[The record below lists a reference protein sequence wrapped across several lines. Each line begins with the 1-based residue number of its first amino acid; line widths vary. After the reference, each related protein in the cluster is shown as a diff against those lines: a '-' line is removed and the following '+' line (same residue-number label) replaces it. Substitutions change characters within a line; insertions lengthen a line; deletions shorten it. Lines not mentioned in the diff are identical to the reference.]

1 MKKIKNTFLA
11 FFVTVLTSLN
21 LVLPTYAEET
31 TAQTVNTAGFSVNVV
46 GDGTVTLSSGDF
58 TKTLSDGESY
68 NSDYNEGTEIKIV
81 SKSNENAVIDDIT
94 LNDSTISGFSSG
106 KKSFSFAYTTKTADA
121 SFNVVFKQNET
132 QKEEN
137 SNSSKTESD
146 DSSQDES
153 SNDSVSTSSDA
164 VDESEDADKYS
175 TFDVDLSKMDIDTS
189 KTVYTKY
196 LYAIPS
202 AVSENDTITSVLIDK
217 DPKDTIYTQTME
229 PSTVYTDGDAYY
241 IQADTPFVNGLAKK
255 NYPYDYDVARGND
268 YGQQLTEGFSYDKK
282 THILKIDKDV
292 FKTVAKEAKTDNNPK
307 EDFSD
312 LQVQFL
318 VPADVENDVKVKTTV
333 VDKTGSIDSVVG
345 DSISLRPFMT
355 ARFQLASEKTASNII
370 PKNVKVYV
378 NGSDVPLESEY
389 GAYDPKTG
397 NMALSYMGA
406 NLKSLEIVI
415 SNSKGRA
422 AGVGLGTAK
431 VGSLNVLAY
440 LAEGT
445 KDVFS
450 VGSSIDVVGK
460 FGNNSYAQTIDG
472 PLELYNKSRT
482 TADGYYYNTIDWND
496 GDGGECTYTD
506 SALAVPQSITMNGQ
520 TIDFTMR
527 DINGNSYGQWVNG
540 GYHLT
545 DISDPVAF
553 NGAIQAFCHHI
564 KTSVGNIDQGSRY
577 ALRYPTCTLR
587 VLDASTINGYRHV
600 VFGFE
605 TNLHQF
611 SGSTPQTVGTV
622 FELAFKVQSKGKLS
636 IMKKSA
642 NPDITDNNPCYS
654 LQGAEYGVYKTEAD
668 AEANKNKVNTL
679 TIGKYDNSEKY
690 KDWSNEIELEAG
702 TYYVK
707 ETKAPKGY
715 ALNPNAVKV
724 VIEAGKNTWLGEASS
739 GFEDYPQSDPVRILL
754 GKVDKETN
762 KNKPQGSASLAGA
775 EFTVK
780 YYKGLYDSDPAKSGQ
795 TPARSWVL
803 KTNSNGKAY
812 LNKDYKVS
820 GDDFYYASNG
830 DPTFPIG
837 TVTIQETKA
846 PTGYFINNE
855 VFVRKITTSGSVEGV
870 DTYNQPEILE
880 KVIKF
885 DIKKVQEGTSTP
897 VSGAVFR
904 HTLPNGSTEDLETN
918 GSGEITITGL
928 ASGTHKIKE
937 IKSPDGYQLNP
948 NEVVFNVASGTGTI
962 TFTSGTNSLVTQG
975 TKDSGDGYATF
986 GDKVNPFNLKITK
999 TNEHGKVLKG
1009 AEFTLYSDEGCKN
1022 VVDTQISDEK
1032 GLLSFK
1038 NLDVEKTYYF
1048 EETKAPQGYRIPVDE
1063 NGKAYVHSVY
1073 VSATPQADTFNFT
1086 VDGIKYDTSKTSGN
1100 VRLEGTKKDRVVAVD
1115 ITNKTTQLLPETG
1128 SNGTIL
1134 LIGLGVAV
1142 IAFALY
1148 KSKKDKMITK

>member
-1 MKKIKNTFLA
+1 MKKFKNVFLA
-11 FFVTVLTSLN
+11 FFVTALTSLN
-21 LVLPTYAEET
+21 LVLPAYAEET
-31 TAQTVNTAGFSVNVV
+31 TTPTVDSAGFSVSVV

-58 TKTLSDGESY
+58 TKSLSNGDIF
-68 NSDYNEGTEIKIV
+68 NADYEEGTEIKIV
-81 SKSNENAVIDDIT
+81 SKSNENAVIDDVS
-94 LNDSTISGFSSG
+94 LNNSTISGFTSG
-106 KKSFSFAYTTKTADA
+106 KKSFSFVYATKTADA
-121 SFNVVFKQNET
+121 NFSVTFKTKET
-132 QKEEN
+132 QK
-137 SNSSKTESD
+137 TESGTAD
-146 DSSQDES
+146 KTTSDQTSVENEDSNTSEDET
-153 SNDSVSTSSDA
+153 SNDA
-164 VDESEDADKYS
+164 VTESEDADKYG

-202 AVSENDTITSVLIDK
+202 AVSENDTITSALIDK

-255 NYPYDYDVARGND
+255 SYPYDYDVARGND

-355 ARFQLASEKTASNII
+355 TRFQLASEKTASNII

-389 GAYDPKTG
+389 GAYDPETG
-397 NMALSYMGA
+397 EMALSYMGA

-415 SNSKGRA
+415 SKSKGRA
-422 AGVGLGTAK
+422 VGVGLGTAK
-431 VGSLNVLAY
+431 VGSINVLAY

-460 FGNNSYAQTIDG
+460 FGNNSYVQTIDG

-482 TADGYYYNTIDWND
+482 TAGGYFNTVDWND

-520 TIDFTMR
+520 TVDFTMR

-540 GYHLT
+540 GNGLT

-564 KTSVGNIDQGSRY
+564 KQAVGTINENSRY

-587 VLDASTINGYRHV
+587 VLDASTIDGYRHV

-605 TNLHQF
+605 TNLHHF
-611 SGSTPQTVGTV
+611 GGSTPQTVGTV
-622 FELAFKVQSKGKLS
+622 FELAFKVQSKGKLC
-636 IMKKSA
+636 IKKTSA
-642 NPDITDNNPCYS
+642 NPAITDNNPCYS

-668 AEANKNKVNTL
+668 AKANKNKVNTL
-679 TIGKYDNSEKY
+679 TIGKYDSSEKY
-690 KDWSNEIELEAG
+690 KDWSNEIELDAG
-702 TYYVK
+702 TYYLK
-707 ETKAPKGY
+707 ETKNPKGY
-715 ALNPNAVKV
+715 ALNNSVVSVVVKANESSW
-724 VIEAGKNTWLGEASS
+724 IGSNGE
-739 GFEDYPQSDPVRILL
+739 FKDYPQADQVGILL

-795 TPARSWVL
+795 IPARSWVL
-803 KTNSNGKAY
+803 KTDKDGFAY
-812 LNKDYKVS
+812 LDSDYKVS
-820 GDDFYYASNG
+820 GDDFYMFGNIATI
-830 DPTFPIG
+830 PVG
-837 TVTIQETKA
+837 TITIQETKA

-855 VFVRKITTSGSVEGV
+855 VFVRKIEANGKDQYVS
-870 DTYNQPEILE
+870 TYNQPTVNE

-885 DIKKVQEGTSTP
+885 DIKKVQAGTSTP

-948 NEVVFNVASGTGTI
+948 NEVVFNVASGTGKI
-962 TFTSGTNSLVTQG
+962 TFTSGTNSLVTHG

-986 GDKVNPFNLKITK
+986 ADKVNPFNLKITK

-1009 AEFTLYSDEGCKN
+1009 AEFRLYSDADCKN

-1032 GLLSFK
+1032 GLLTFK

-1048 EETKAPQGYRIPVDE
+1048 KETKAPQGYRIPVDE
-1063 NGKAYVHSVY
+1063 NGNAYVHSVY
-1073 VSATPQADTFNFT
+1073 VKATPQTNTFEFT

-1100 VRLEGTKKDRVVAVD
+1100 VRLEGSKKDRVVAVD

-1148 KSKKDKMITK
+1148 KSKKDKMISK